1 MRSAHSGLSSSLRTS
16 IARTSRAK
24 ISASRESSIRGI
36 LWKTPASSVP
46 PSVTRKW
53 RCTCRLSRSPKV
65 WMVNPLGMA
74 RWAESPCPAREHNE
88 PLLGAV
94 GTSDAG
100 EPAFRIA
107 AVKILLDH
115 LLNDRSEKTVLP
127 LKTTLILS
135 QEPVEMMEEYPV
147 KDRPLR
153 MSRTIDSPHSGRK
166 ASRNGPMSW
175 MRSGLPEKQEE
186 PRLRSA
192 IRSRKRQ
199 QSLSLVGGNGK
210 RKGTDTTARRTI
222 LLTLG
227 ISRKFEK
234 STVENESEGTG
245 FSNRFR
251 GSATRNWRSPY
262 SQRKIL
268 TVMAR
273 ATAIKASRSAASPAN
288 RDHSWPNQSPFSMRT
303 T

>member
-46 PSVTRKW
+46 PSVARKW
-53 RCTCRLSRSPKV
+53 RCTCRLIRSPKV

-115 LLNDRSEKTVLP
+115 LLNDRSEKP
-127 LKTTLILS
+127 TLIRFAPEDCKALTPARNDS
-135 QEPVEMMEEYPV
+135 HTQSGTCRNDGTEPCRGPSAPDVWD
-147 KDRPLR
+147 DRIP
-153 MSRTIDSPHSGRK
+153 P
-166 ASRNGPMSW
+166 
-175 MRSGLPEKQEE
+175 
-186 PRLRSA
+186 
-192 IRSRKRQ
+192 
-199 QSLSLVGGNGK
+199 
-210 RKGTDTTARRTI
+210 
-222 LLTLG
+222 
-227 ISRKFEK
+227 
-234 STVENESEGTG
+234 
-245 FSNRFR
+245 
-251 GSATRNWRSPY
+251 
-262 SQRKIL
+262 
-268 TVMAR
+268 
-273 ATAIKASRSAASPAN
+273 
-288 RDHSWPNQSPFSMRT
+288 
-303 T
+303 